1 MLYDISVL
9 PLASFQ
15 DIVGQHCNPF
25 LTVLVSGNPASGKLS
40 FVTTA
45 FTDGNPHERTLSA
58 IEYLK
63 YLRSALPPGT
73 ALADDVR
80 LVFQAEDV
88 PIDIPS
94 ASWEARN
101 DWNNV
106 ALVPDLYYF
115 NAKGY
120 EDTPLVEIP
129 WSARTPAV
137 VWRGSTTGLYHQR
150 ADHLDALPRYRL
162 CRIASEL
169 GAAVDVGLNA
179 AVQAADAQQ
188 EELIRDRLM
197 AEGLFKP
204 FLPMAEMARYRYIFD
219 IDGNSN
225 SWNFMLKLR
234 LGCCVLKVESHWQ
247 QWFAQRIEPWV
258 HYVPIAQD
266 LSDLHTQIAWCL
278 DNDAECAAI
287 AQRGVRFAEAMT
299 FADEMATAATRIF
312 QTAETD

>member
-1 MLYDISVL
+1 
-9 PLASFQ
+9 
-15 DIVGQHCNPF
+15 
-25 LTVLVSGNPASGKLS
+25 
-40 FVTTA
+40 
-45 FTDGNPHERTLSA
+45 
-58 IEYLK
+58 
-63 YLRSALPPGT
+63 
-73 ALADDVR
+73 
-80 LVFQAEDV
+80 
-88 PIDIPS
+88 
-94 ASWEARN
+94 
-101 DWNNV
+101 
-106 ALVPDLYYF
+106 
-115 NAKGY
+115 
-120 EDTPLVEIP
+120 
-129 WSARTPAV
+129 
-137 VWRGSTTGLYHQR
+137 
-150 ADHLDALPRYRL
+150 
-162 CRIASEL
+162 
-169 GAAVDVGLNA
+169 
-179 AVQAADAQQ
+179 
-188 EELIRDRLM
+188 M

-312 QTAETD
+312 QTVETD